1 MKRRIGFF
9 LALSLCLSLCACGK
23 KEEAVTLSLGDTFSK
38 DGVSFTLHDF
48 CLAEETNGSTYD
60 PNQIN
65 GNSWVPNDGYIF
77 GYLNY
82 TIENGGKEKFSHFM
96 DIDISLEYGDGY
108 TYGSEMTDYKV
119 SCTDFDSYDLDVDPL
134 MSKTYHHI
142 ISNCPASIVP
152 TASDIAIVVT
162 IDHTTARFVIPAA
175 DITVNEG
182 QTEPEEEVEEIE
194 FTEADAQTEQLVR
207 TALDGA
213 KYGWQNGNI
222 QCTLTFD
229 KTSVK
234 LTQKLAGVNYAF
246 SGAYTVGTEL
256 LKVNYGGGDV
266 YYAWSIAE
274 GQIQLQLVD

>member
-1 MKRRIGFF
+1 MKRLTALF
-9 LALSLCLSLCACGK
+9 LALMMCLSLCACGGE
-23 KEEAVTLSLGDTFSK
+23 KEVTLSVGDTFNK
-38 DGVSFTLHDF
+38 DGISFTLHDF
-48 CLAEETNGSTYD
+48 CLAEKTNGSTYD
-60 PNQIN
+60 PNLID
-65 GNSWVPNDGYIF
+65 GAAWAPNDGYIF

-96 DIDISLEYGDGY
+96 DIDITLEYGDGY

-119 SCTDFDSYDLDVDPL
+119 SCTDFDSYNLDVDPL

-152 TASDIAIVVT
+152 PTSDITIVVT

-182 QTEPEEEVEEIE
+182 QTAQEDEEEEIE
-194 FTEADAQTEQLVR
+194 FTEADEQTEQLIR

-213 KYGWQNGNI
+213 KYGWQDGNI
-222 QCTLTFD
+222 QCTLAFD
-229 KTSVK
+229 KTTAT
-234 LTQKLAGVNYAF
+234 LTQKLAGVNF
-246 SGAYTVGTEL
+246 TSSGAYTVGTEL

-266 YYAWSIAE
+266 YYAWSVKGDSIE
-274 GQIQLQLVD
+274 LKVIK